1 VPSTVWHEAAENRP
15 RLGITDI
22 RDEAVAAAGVGAEVE
37 VEVEVEVGVT
47 AAGTRGES
55 RHIDPPAVSR
65 GRPAP
70 IAPDGAR

>member
-37 VEVEVEVGVT
+37 VEVGVT